1 MNPKSKKIASAGL
14 ETASRL
20 TNHPPALPSGPYCE
34 DSWSTVTMP
43 AKHLRLCGNG
53 HFLRI
58 SSNILFFAGALC
70 TRKRG
75 APRITGLHEGSYPT

>member
-1 MNPKSKKIASAGL
+1 MTPKSKKIASAGP

-20 TNHPPALPSGPYCE
+20 TNYPPALPSGPYCE

-43 AKHLRLCGNG
+43 AKHLRLCENG

-58 SSNILFFAGALC
+58 GSNILFFAGALRTC
-70 TRKRG
+70 KRG
-75 APRITGLHEGSYPT
+75 APNLTGLHEGSYLT